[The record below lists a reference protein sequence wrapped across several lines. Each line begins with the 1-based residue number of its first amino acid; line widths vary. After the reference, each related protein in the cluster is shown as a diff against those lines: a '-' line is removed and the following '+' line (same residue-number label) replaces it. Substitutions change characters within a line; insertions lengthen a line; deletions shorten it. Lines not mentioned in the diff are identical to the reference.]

1 MCDAVGMAS
10 SGDLTREAILATR
23 SRRQCTTYAVFALAL
38 AAVCPSV
45 ALSQEPPELDPD
57 QVLDYA
63 WLYSRGDDGIVFS
76 DLGAGSQSTN
86 VLSIPISFWLHRLP
100 CCGNPITPDI
110 EGRKIGVRLR
120 LTGVIGFAAFDS
132 ISEFDIRSVDLGA
145 ILPGIEVL
153 FKTGER
159 SMLRPYLDIG
169 WGSTSSTSTTLV
181 YGELGLRSEFV
192 WPWRRWELGL
202 EPRLKGGY
210 SFTDIDDFD
219 LSNVELSARMD
230 ARYPLGFRIGG
241 QTPDV
246 GAYFKPSWYP
256 NDISVPTPS
265 GEQKSIYTQFE
276 VGATLGFRF
285 LSPMLCGLFRMP
297 RLGLGYRFGDG
308 TSGWS
313 IQVGGDRVVRL
324 PLP

>member
-1 MCDAVGMAS
+1 VS
-10 SGDLTREAILATR
+10 FSLL
-23 SRRQCTTYAVFALAL
+23 ALAL
-38 AAVCPSV
+38 ANPWPEAAP
-45 ALSQEPPELDPD
+45 AQELPELDPD

-63 WLYSRGDDGIVFS
+63 WLYSRTADGIVFS

-86 VLSIPISFWLHRLP
+86 VLSIPISFWLRRLP

-110 EGRKIGVRLR
+110 EDRKLGVRLR

-145 ILPGIEVL
+145 ILPGVELL

-169 WGSTSSTSTTLV
+169 WGSTGSTSTTLV
-181 YGELGLRSEFV
+181 YGELGLRTEFV

-219 LSNVELSARMD
+219 LSNMELSARMD

-256 NDISVPTPS
+256 NDFSFPTAS
-265 GEQKSIYTQFE
+265 GEQKSVYTQFE

-297 RLGLGYRFGDG
+297 RLGVGYRFGDG